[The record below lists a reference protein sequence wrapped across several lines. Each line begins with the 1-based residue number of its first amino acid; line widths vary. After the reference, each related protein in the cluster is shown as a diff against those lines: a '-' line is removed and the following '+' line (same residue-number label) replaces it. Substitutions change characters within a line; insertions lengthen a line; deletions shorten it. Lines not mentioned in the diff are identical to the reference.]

1 MNTFNS
7 TEEKLDF
14 LKRYKLASPKE
25 TDIPILYYYASGADT
40 PITCEVIG
48 YEEIYDSW
56 AVVTIKAGNNT
67 KNIHSSYLLDMKKR
81 GTEYQ
86 NNISAYSEDI
96 SSSGFDSYD
105 SYVVFDI
112 ETTGLNR
119 NKDEIIEIAAI
130 KCAGDNI
137 IEFHQYVKVDSVIPT
152 HITALT
158 DISNFTLQDADPINL
173 VLPKF
178 LSFIGNCKLVGHCI
192 RTFDVPFINKFCDD
206 LGLPQIKNT
215 LEDTLPL
222 AREKLSE
229 LDDHKLSTVCEYYE
243 IDTSN
248 AHHALD
254 DCYMCREC
262 YLNLLDDQEVDLKLV
277 NNIDNPFEQQ
287 IMDILNNIMSI
298 KQLPPD
304 SLFIYSNV
312 SKKGKVTSKTL
323 CIFEPPYPLTEHYKM
338 KFNSKYA
345 NFRYTKTG
353 DVKFRVKDVVIK
365 HLSIPEHIPLVKGTS
380 KQDQKHTYIILSPDD
395 SFTLDCIKSSI
406 LITLSHYMSEKKS
419 FGCCSKFN
427 QCSDAKECVH
437 ENKLYSTACAYR
449 RNLENGRIFYG
460 KNRNID

>member
-56 AVVTIKAGNNT
+56 AVITIKAGNNT

-96 SSSGFDSYD
+96 SSSGFDSDD

-112 ETTGLNR
+112 ETTGLNL

-152 HITALT
+152 HITSLT

-178 LSFIGNCKLVGHCI
+178 LSFIGSCKLVGHNI
-192 RTFDVPFINKFCDD
+192 KSFDVPFINKFCDD
-206 LGLPQIKNT
+206 LGLSRIENT
-215 LEDTLPL
+215 LEDTLSL
-222 AREKLSE
+222 SKEKISLLE
-229 LDDHKLSTVCEYYE
+229 NHKLSTICEYFE
-243 IDTSN
+243 IDTSK

-287 IMDILNNIMSI
+287 VLNILNDVISI
-298 KQLPPD
+298 KHLPPN
-304 SLFIYSNV
+304 SLFICSNI
-312 SKKGKVTSKTL
+312 SKKVNVTSKTL
-323 CIFEPPYPLTEHYKM
+323 CIFEPPYPLTEHYKLE
-338 KFNSKYA
+338 FNDKYA

-353 DVKFRVKDVVIK
+353 DVQFRVKDVAIK
-365 HLSIPEHIPLVKGTS
+365 QMSIPEHMSLVKKTS
-380 KQDQKHTYIILSPDD
+380 KQDQNHTYITLSPDD
-395 SFTLDCIKSSI
+395 PFTLDFIKSLT
-406 LITLSHYMSEKKS
+406 LITLSHYMSKKKS
-419 FGCCSKFN
+419 FSCCSKFN

-437 ENKLYSTACAYR
+437 ENKLYSTACTYR